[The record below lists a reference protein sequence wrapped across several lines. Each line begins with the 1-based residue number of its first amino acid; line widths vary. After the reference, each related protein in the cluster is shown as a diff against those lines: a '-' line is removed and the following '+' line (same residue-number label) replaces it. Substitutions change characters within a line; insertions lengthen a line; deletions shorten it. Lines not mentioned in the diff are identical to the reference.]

1 MARVDILERKEE
13 ILQWIEQNQ
22 SKAFICQQL
31 MCKPETLNSYLGKMG
46 ISYSGNKGGKGI
58 KHASNYKTAAEYA
71 QGTSVKSHILKLKLL
86 RDGVKEHGC
95 ELCKMT
101 IWLDQPIPLE
111 LHHKDGNHFNN
122 ELSNLMMLC
131 PNCHALQEGNSGA
144 NIGAYD
150 KQQAYIHGT
159 TVPTK
164 EQHPCPQCGKLCGT
178 DTKTGMC
185 KSCAAKASTSRIR
198 VVAQENRPSKE
209 ELKNLIRTKSFLE
222 IGRIYGVSDNAI
234 RKWCVAE
241 KLPSTKKEI
250 NQYSNEDWENI

>member
-1 MARVDILERKEE
+1 MARIDILERKEE

-22 SKAFICQQL
+22 SKSFICQQL
-31 MCKPETLNSYLGKMG
+31 MCKPETLNSYLEKMG
-46 ISYSGNKGGKGI
+46 VSYDGNKGGKGI
-58 KHASNYKTAAEYA
+58 KHAPNYKTAVEYA
-71 QGTSVKSHILKLKLL
+71 KGTSVKSHVLKLKLL
-86 RDGVKEHGC
+86 RDGVKEHKC
-95 ELCKMT
+95 ELCNMT
-101 IWLDQPIPLE
+101 TWLDQPIPLE

-122 ELSNLMMLC
+122 DLCNLMMLC

-144 NIGAYD
+144 NIGSYN
-150 KQQAYIHGT
+150 
-159 TVPTK
+159 K
-164 EQHPCPQCGKLCGT
+164 EQHLCPQCGKPCGA

-185 KSCAAKASTSRIR
+185 KSCAAKASSTRIR
-198 VVAQENRPSKE
+198 VVAPENRPSRA

-222 IGRIYGVSDNAI
+222 IGRIYNVSDNAI